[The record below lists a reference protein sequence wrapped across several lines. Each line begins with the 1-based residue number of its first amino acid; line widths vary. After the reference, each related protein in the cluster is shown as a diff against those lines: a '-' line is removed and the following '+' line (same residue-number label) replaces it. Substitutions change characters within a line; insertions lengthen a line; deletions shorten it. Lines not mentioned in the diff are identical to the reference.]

1 MSTAPTPKK
10 LKACVDCTKAK
21 TRCTPLESDADT
33 CKRCHRLGKT
43 CIYADAA
50 ARPQR
55 RRTSRRQLL
64 EAKVDSLF
72 NLLHNPSPAVGD
84 PVQQQLSTNSTTASS
99 QHEDA
104 SPRPARHSS
113 LSTPHGTSAASV
125 PTPKSQPTHG
135 FIDLIDAGI
144 VPVALAERLL
154 TDFTRLFIL
163 HFPFLTIYPN
173 ENLATLRRDRPFLL
187 QSLLSAS
194 LTEDA
199 TLQKRA
205 GAEVSRSIQIA
216 MMSRS
221 NYTIDLLQAIMVH
234 AAWYQ
239 YFFHPATQQFSQM
252 IYYCV
257 TLIHELGIDRNPHKK
272 KDALVVYT
280 EESAPAPAQ
289 QSEAYRS
296 LLGTYRLASS

>member
-1 MSTAPTPKK
+1 M
-10 LKACVDCTKAK
+10 
-21 TRCTPLESDADT
+21 
-33 CKRCHRLGKT
+33 
-43 CIYADAA
+43 
-50 ARPQR
+50 
-55 RRTSRRQLL
+55 
-64 EAKVDSLF
+64 
-72 NLLHNPSPAVGD
+72 
-84 PVQQQLSTNSTTASS
+84 QQHLSTNPTTASS

-104 SPRPARHSS
+104 SPQPARHSS
-113 LSTPHGTSAASV
+113 LSASRGTSGASV
-125 PTPKSQPTHG
+125 PTPQSQPAHG

-144 VPVALAERLL
+144 ISVALAERLL
-154 TDFTRLFIL
+154 IDFTRLFNV
-163 HFPFLTIYPN
+163 HFPFVTIKPN
-173 ENLATLRRDRPFLL
+173 ETLASLRRDRPLLL

-205 GAEVSRSIQIA
+205 GAEVSRSIQTA

-252 IYYCV
+252 IYYCI

-280 EESAPAPAQ
+280 EQSAPAPAQ